1 MNKNYIIDN
10 KRHTILISCGPER
23 VIESEEWFPTYFN
36 KSINDYLR
44 IITGY
49 LHYLKEKTFL
59 LSYYDPCRELNLV
72 EKKKGMAGV
81 FQRLKQEYY
90 SDAEKI
96 IERDWMEIILSV
108 AEFTEANNKILFN
121 IMQPRS
127 ILCVGKNITS
137 ENILTFEIEK
147 GLDVF
152 QKNFFQYG
160 SAIIQYNDVACDGN
174 NIKFTFN
181 NNFLGIEKL
190 IELLT
195 SNGYVAIEDEQ

>member
-10 KRHTILISCGPER
+10 TRHTILISCGPEH

-49 LHYLKEKTFL
+49 LHCLKEKTFL

-81 FQRLKQEYY
+81 FQRFKQEYY

-147 GLDVF
+147 GSDVF
-152 QKNFFQYG
+152 QKNFFNMEVQLFNIMMLLVM
-160 SAIIQYNDVACDGN
+160 AIILHLLL
-174 NIKFTFN
+174 IMM
-181 NNFLGIEKL
+181 FLGL
-190 IELLT
+190 R
-195 SNGYVAIEDEQ
+195 S